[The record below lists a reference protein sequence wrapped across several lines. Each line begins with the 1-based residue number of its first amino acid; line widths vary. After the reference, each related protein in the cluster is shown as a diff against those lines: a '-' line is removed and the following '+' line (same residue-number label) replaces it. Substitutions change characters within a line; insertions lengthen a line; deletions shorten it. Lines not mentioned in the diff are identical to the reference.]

1 MTSALWFRLLC
12 VALAGAV
19 GSLARWGMSHG
30 AQSLLGHRWPW
41 GTLVVN
47 VLGCFLFGLVI
58 EVSRGRVDE
67 AFLRLLLLTG
77 LAGAFTTFSTFAFDT
92 WQLHHDRG
100 LLWAGLNVT
109 LHLAAGL
116 SALVLGLAAGR
127 ALA

>member
-19 GSLARWGMSHG
+19 GSLARWGVSHA
-30 AQSLLGHRWPW
+30 AQSWLGHRWPW

-58 EVSRGRVDE
+58 EYSRGRTDE
-67 AFLRLLLLTG
+67 TLLRLVLLTG

-100 LLWAGLNVT
+100 LLWPALNVAMHLVAGL
-109 LHLAAGL
+109 L
-116 SALVLGLAAGR
+116 ALVLGLAAGR
-127 ALA
+127 ALT